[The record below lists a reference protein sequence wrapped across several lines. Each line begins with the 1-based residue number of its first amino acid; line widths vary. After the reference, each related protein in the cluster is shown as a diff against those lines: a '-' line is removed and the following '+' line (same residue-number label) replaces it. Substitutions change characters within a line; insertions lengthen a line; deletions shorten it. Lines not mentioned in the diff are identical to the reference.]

1 MRHRCEAPET
11 EQEAVK
17 MVTKRLS
24 LSFPAHL
31 IEQPVTYQLIKEYDL
46 KVNILSARITPREQ
60 GRLVVEISGSRKNL
74 KAGLDFVRNLGV
86 EFEPLAQDVTWHE
99 DRCIRCTACTSICPT
114 GALFVGRPEMT
125 VGFNRDKCIACE
137 LCVPTCPFG
146 AMEIVC

>member
-1 MRHRCEAPET
+1 
-11 EQEAVK
+11 
-17 MVTKRLS
+17 MVNRRLS
-24 LSFPAHL
+24 LSFPPHL
-31 IEQPVTYQLIKEYDL
+31 IEQPVTYELIKEYGL

-60 GRLVVEISGSRKNL
+60 GRLVVEVSGSRKDL

-86 EFEPLAQDVTWHE
+86 EVEPLAQDVRWHE
-99 DRCIRCTACTSICPT
+99 DRCVQCSACTSICPT
-114 GALFVGRPEMT
+114 GALHVSRPEMA